1 MHIYFVYLGLA
12 GYPPSLALTIPTN
25 MQINHN
31 RIVLGKSLCLG
42 FFFIFSFFAQIL
54 AQEKVGRPLIT
65 TYKYQEYGADPISW
79 WGLED
84 DNGFMYFANGN
95 GVLQFDGV
103 NWELI
108 EVPGFGTRSF
118 AKDDNGRIHVGGA
131 GEFGYLATSESGTMK
146 YVSLIDKIPEEHK
159 NFADVWE
166 IDYYKGR
173 VIFRTEFKLYC
184 WDGKSMKVIS
194 SENGYHVGNIVNDT
208 YYLRIWDRGLCI
220 LKDDDTF
227 ELVPNGEQFASERIY
242 TMLPYDDKMLV
253 GTRTQGFFLY
263 DGKEFVPFKT
273 EIDEQVKGELYLPG
287 ATLKDG
293 RYVLNTRN
301 DGAYIIDRDGKLL
314 QKFTTANGLP
324 DGTVNYVY
332 VDSRGVLWMM
342 HFNGISSV
350 NLNSNF
356 TILDSS
362 MGLKTAVFTANRHK
376 NILYLSNNIGV
387 AYFDEETN
395 SIIQI
400 PGTFGQGGNFFEFR
414 NRLYVGTNGMGYI
427 ELKNKTFSY
436 VRESVNYD
444 FRARITTQS
453 KKDSNRIF
461 VEHQQGLVS
470 LYFNEETQQFEEESS
485 TNKVV
490 LGGGTIIEKEDGSL
504 WMDTNLDAQVVK
516 IIPKY
521 FEDKLDLNNSEFILY
536 GEKEGLPDSDIGI
549 FDNEGEIGVFASK
562 AKETYVLNE
571 AADRFEKKK
580 FFFDKF
586 INWKNPGSA
595 TKRTKDG
602 KIWFNVGS
610 GVMFAEKNSLGEFKI
625 NSDVFKELKN
635 TRIYTIYPE
644 DSEPDGSRVVW
655 FSGPDG
661 VIRYEG
667 NLEKPIIPE
676 FQVAIRKMTIAG
688 DSLVYG
694 GNIDFPEKLNIPFD
708 RNSVTVNYAAPLFIG
723 QKEIKYSTQLS
734 GLDDT
739 WSDWSKQTS
748 REYINLPAGDYTFKT
763 KAQNIYGDITDETSV
778 SFSIIPPWYAT
789 WWAYLLYGLSFL
801 AVVYLVVKARTSIL
815 LNQRKI
821 LEDTVA
827 ERTKEANQRLK
838 ELATVNQVSQA
849 LTEKLQLN
857 DLIQLVGDEMKKLF
871 KSDITY
877 LAILDPETN
886 IISFPYE
893 DGDDMQPMSYGEGLT
908 SQIIKTGE
916 PLLINKDADIS
927 AEYDKI
933 GVKHSGKLAVSY
945 LGVPIPVEDSV
956 IGVLSVQSTQQESRF
971 TEEDKKLLKT
981 IAINVG
987 IALHNAELFEEA
999 KEAKAKAEDANE
1011 AKSAFLSTVSHE
1023 LRTPLTS
1030 VLGFAKII
1038 RKRLEDKIFPAV
1050 DVSDQ
1055 KIKRTMKQVSE
1066 NLDVVVSEGERLTNL
1081 INDVLDL
1088 AKIESGKMEWN
1099 MRPIFLQDVINRGIA
1114 ATSSLFEQKGL
1125 KLKKKIPEDLPII
1138 KADEDKLIQVVIN
1151 LLSNA
1156 VKFTKKGTVSIEA
1169 YQEKGQLIF
1178 EVQDTGI
1185 GIADEDRHKI
1195 FERFRQAGDTL
1206 TDKPQGTG
1214 LGLPICREIIEHHGG
1229 IIWMKS
1235 EFNVGSTFFFSLPVL
1250 GEAAI
1255 QEPIQLD
1262 RILRSLKKQISHSS
1276 KKKADGKPTIL
1287 VVDDDT
1293 PIRSLLRQELT
1304 DTGYR
1309 VREAA
1314 NGKAALDMVRLEKP
1328 DLIILDVMMPEING
1342 FDVAAVLKNDPATMD
1357 IPIIILSIVQDKER
1371 GFRIGV
1377 DRYLTKPIDTEK
1389 LFHAVDELLEQGV
1402 SKKKVLV
1409 VDEDASAVKTL
1420 TDVLSARGYKVM
1432 ETTSENLLAT
1442 ASESMPDIIMLNSV
1456 YNGNKNFIKDL
1467 KVQKGME
1474 NVMFF
1479 VYE

>member
-1 MHIYFVYLGLA
+1 MQKNCNTVAMGNICC
-12 GYPPSLALTIPTN
+12 LTFI
-25 MQINHN
+25 
-31 RIVLGKSLCLG
+31 
-42 FFFIFSFFAQIL
+42 FIFSFFSTIL
-54 AQEKVGRPLIT
+54 AQEQVGRPLIT
-65 TYKYQEYGADPISW
+65 NYSYQEYEAAPINW
-79 WGLED
+79 FALED
-84 DNGFMYFANGN
+84 DNGIMYFANIG

-103 NWELI
+103 NWKLI
-108 EVPGFGTRSF
+108 EIPGIGTRRL
-118 AKDDNGRIHVGGA
+118 AKNENGTIYVGGS
-131 GEFGYLATSESGTMK
+131 GELGYLSTLKTGEIT
-146 YVSLIDKIPEEHK
+146 YVSLLDQIPEEHK
-159 NFADVWE
+159 PFADVWE

-173 VIFRTEFKLYC
+173 ILFRTEFKLFA
-184 WDGKSMKVIS
+184 WDGNAMKVIS
-194 SENGYHVGNIVNDT
+194 SENGYHVGAIVNDI
-208 YYLRIWDRGLCI
+208 YYQRIWDVGLCI

-227 ELVPNGEQFASERIY
+227 ELVPNGEKFTSERIY
-242 TMLPYDDKMLV
+242 AILPYDDKLLI
-253 GTRTQGFFLY
+253 GTRNEGLFIY
-263 DGKEFVPFKT
+263 DGNDFTPFKT
-273 EIDEQVKGELYLPG
+273 EIDEFVKGNLYLPG
-287 ATLKDG
+287 VALEDG
-293 RYVLNTRN
+293 RYVLNTN
-301 DGAYIIDRDGKLL
+301 SDGAYLIDKKGKLL
-314 QKFTTANGLP
+314 QKYSPSNGLG
-324 DGTVNYVY
+324 DGAVNHTYM
-332 VDSRGVLWMM
+332 DSRGVLWMSL
-342 HFNGISSV
+342 FKGLSST
-350 NLNSNF
+350 NLNSNLTF
-356 TILDSS
+356 LDAE
-362 MGLKTAVFTANRHK
+362 MGVTSVVYTVYRHK
-376 NILYLSNNIGV
+376 GILYFSTNNGL
-387 AYFDEETN
+387 AYLDETTN
-395 SIIQI
+395 EVKEIE
-400 PGTFGQGGNFFEFR
+400 GTFGQTNNFFEFR
-414 NRLYVGTNGMGYI
+414 NRLYNGSNGMGFIEIKDKSFEYI
-427 ELKNKTFSY
+427 RKNI
-436 VRESVNYD
+436 NYD
-444 FRARITTQS
+444 FRAGVSSQS
-453 KKDSNRIF
+453 KIDSNRIF
-461 VEHQQGLVS
+461 IGHQQGLMS
-470 LYFNEETQQFEEESS
+470 FYFNESKQQFEEESAINS
-485 TNKVV
+485 VIPDGRVRETDDGN
-490 LGGGTIIEKEDGSL
+490 LWFTTRSDSEII
-504 WMDTNLDAQVVK
+504 K
-516 IIPKY
+516 IIPAY
-521 FEDKLDLNNSEFILY
+521 SDGKLDLNESEIVVY
-536 GEKEGLPDSDIGI
+536 GEKEGLPKSEIGI
-549 FDNEGEIGVFASK
+549 NLDPDENQIGVFASK
-562 AKETYVLNE
+562 VEKTYIYDKGSN
-571 AADRFEKKK
+571 RFAEKK
-580 FFFDKF
+580 FWFDDY
-586 INWKNPGSA
+586 IDWKSPGSR
-595 TKRTKDG
+595 TERTKDG

-610 GVMFAEKNSLGEFKI
+610 GIMVAEKNANGEYDV
-625 NSDVFKELKN
+625 NTDVFKELQK

-644 DSEPDGSRVVW
+644 DTKEDGSRVVW
-655 FSGPDG
+655 LSGPDG
-661 VIRYEG
+661 VFRYEG
-667 NLEKPIIPE
+667 TLDKTNIPDFHVE
-676 FQVAIRKMTIAG
+676 VRNFTIGG
-688 DSLVYG
+688 DSLIYA
-694 GNIDFPEKLNIPFD
+694 GNIDFPTELEIPFKQ
-708 RNSVTVNYAAPLFIG
+708 NNVNIGYTSPLYIG
-723 QKEIKYSTQLS
+723 QKEMQYSTQLM
-734 GLDDT
+734 GLDDK
-739 WSDWSKQTS
+739 WSDWGSQS
-748 REYINLPAGDYTFKT
+748 YREYINLPTGIYEFKV
-763 KAQNIYGDITDETSV
+763 KAKNLYGDITEEASV
-778 SFSIIPPWYAT
+778 SFSITPPWYAT
-789 WWAYLLYGLSFL
+789 WWAYTLYALAFL

-815 LNQRKI
+815 LNQQKI
-821 LEDTVA
+821 LEETVYV
-827 ERTKEANQRLK
+827 RTAEANQRLK

-877 LAILDPETN
+877 LAILDPDTN
-886 IISFPYE
+886 MVNFPYQ
-893 DGDDMQPMSYGEGLT
+893 DGDVMEPMLYGQGLT

-916 PLLINKDADIS
+916 PLLHNKDADIN

-933 GVKHSGKLAVSY
+933 GVKHTGKQAVSY
-945 LGVPIPVEDSV
+945 LGVPIPVEDTV
-956 IGVLSVQSTQQESRF
+956 IGVLSVQSIQQESRF
-971 TEEDKKLLKT
+971 NEEDKNLLKT

-987 IALHNAELFEEA
+987 IALHNAELYEEA

-1066 NLDVVVSEGERLTNL
+1066 NLNVVVSEGERLTNL

-1099 MRPIFLQDVINRGIA
+1099 MRPVFLQDIIHRGIA
-1114 ATSSLFEQKGL
+1114 ATSALFEQKGL
-1125 KLKKKIPEDLPII
+1125 KLKHNIPEDLPII
-1138 KADEDKLIQVVIN
+1138 KADEDKLIQVIIN

-1156 VKFTKKGTVSIEA
+1156 VKFTEKGTIRLEA

-1185 GIADEDRHKI
+1185 GVAEGDKHKI

-1235 EFNVGSTFFFSLPVL
+1235 EFNVGSTFFFSIPIL

-1276 KKKADGKPTIL
+1276 KKKTDGKATIL

-1389 LFHAVDELLEQGV
+1389 LFHEVDELLEQGV

-1409 VDEDASAVKTL
+1409 VDEDASAVKSL

-1432 ETTSENLLAT
+1432 KASSENLLEK
-1442 ASESMPDIIMLNSV
+1442 ASESQPDIIMLNSV
-1456 YNGNKNFIKDL
+1456 YNGDKNFIKDL
-1467 KVQKGME
+1467 KIQKGME

>member
-1 MHIYFVYLGLA
+1 
-12 GYPPSLALTIPTN
+12 
-25 MQINHN
+25 MQENHY
-31 RIVLGKSLCLG
+31 RFALGKSLC
-42 FFFIFSFFAQIL
+42 FSFIFIFSFFASLL
-54 AQEKVGRPLIT
+54 AQEQVGRPLIT
-65 TYKYQEYGADPISW
+65 SYSYQDYEADPVNW
-79 WGLED
+79 WALEAD
-84 DNGFMYFANGN
+84 DGIMYFANLD

-103 NWELI
+103 NWNLI
-108 EVPGFGTRSF
+108 ETPGIGTRSLV
-118 AKDDNGRIHVGGA
+118 KDDKGIIYVGGSGQLGYITTLDN
-131 GEFGYLATSESGTMK
+131 GEMSYES
-146 YVSLIDKIPEEHK
+146 LNDKIPEEHAV
-159 NFADVWE
+159 FADVWE

-184 WDGKSMKVIS
+184 WDGEAMKVIT
-194 SENGYHVGNIVNDT
+194 SENGLHVGGIVNDE
-208 YYLRIWDRGLCI
+208 YYLRIWDVGLTK
-220 LKDDDTF
+220 LTDDDTF
-227 ELVPNGEQFASERIY
+227 ELVPNGEKFASERIY
-242 TMLPYDDKMLV
+242 AILPYDDKVLI
-253 GTRTQGFFLY
+253 GTRNEGFYIY
-263 DGKEFVPFKT
+263 DGRDFTPFKT
-273 EIDEQVKGELYLPG
+273 EIDEFVKGNLYLPG
-287 ATLKDG
+287 FALEDG
-293 RYVLNTRN
+293 RYVFNTN
-301 DGAYIIDRDGKLL
+301 DAGAYLIGHDGSFL
-314 QKFTTANGLP
+314 QKYTPATGLP
-324 DGTVNYVY
+324 DGAVNFVH
-332 VDSRGVLWMM
+332 VDSRGVLWMAL
-342 HFNGISSV
+342 FKGISST
-350 NLNSNF
+350 NLNSSL
-356 TILDSS
+356 TLLDSN
-362 MGLKTAVFTANRHK
+362 MGLTTDAKSIYRHK
-376 NILYLSNNIGV
+376 GTLYISTNNGV
-387 AYFDEETN
+387 SYLDESKNE
-395 SIIQI
+395 IIEI
-400 PGTFGQGGNFFEFR
+400 PATFGQGANFVKFR
-414 NRLYVGTNGMGYI
+414 DRLFTGTSGMGYI
-427 ELKNKTFSY
+427 ELKDKSFSY
-436 VRESVNYD
+436 VRKNINYD
-444 FRARITTQS
+444 FRAGNSVQS
-453 KKDSNRIF
+453 KVDSSRIY
-461 VEHQQGLVS
+461 VSHPQGLMS
-470 LYFNEETQQFEEESS
+470 FYFNEKTEEFEEESV
-485 TNKVV
+485 TYKLPPLTGYYEN
-490 LGGGTIIEKEDGSL
+490 TDGSL
-504 WMDTNLDAQVVK
+504 WLSTRTEAQAIKV
-516 IIPKY
+516 IPK
-521 FEDKLDLNNSEFILY
+521 FIEGKLDIDASEFVIY
-536 GEKEGLPDSDIGI
+536 DEKDGVPKSIIYVGG
-549 FDNEGEIGVFASK
+549 NEDEMNVFADTVE
-562 AKETYVLNE
+562 ETYYFNE
-571 AADRFEKKK
+571 DNQRFEKKK
-580 FFFDKF
+580 FFFDDY
-586 INWKNPGSA
+586 IDWKKPGSGGKI
-595 TKRTKDG
+595 TDDG
-602 KIWFNVGS
+602 KQFFDVGS
-610 GVMFAEKNSLGEFKI
+610 GIMIAEKQDNGEFKVV
-625 NSDVFKELKN
+625 NTDTFKELN
-635 TRIYTIYPE
+635 NARISNIYPE
-644 DSEPDGSRVVW
+644 EARADGSRVIW

-661 VIRYEG
+661 IFRYEG
-667 NLEKPIIPE
+667 DLEKPVIPQ
-676 FQVAIRKMTIAG
+676 FKVAVRSMTIAG
-688 DSLVYG
+688 DSIVYG
-694 GNIDFPEKLNIPFD
+694 GNTIFPEKMSIPFAK
-708 RNSVTVNYAAPLFIG
+708 NSVTLGYASPLFVG
-723 QKEIKYSTQLS
+723 QRDIKYSTQLS
-734 GLDDT
+734 GLDDK
-739 WSDWSKQTS
+739 WSEWTSQTT
-748 REYINLPAGDYTFKT
+748 REYINLPAGSYTFKT
-763 KAQNIYGDITDETSV
+763 RAQNIYGDITEEASV
-778 SFSIIPPWYAT
+778 SFSIKAPWYAT
-789 WWAYLLYGLSFL
+789 WWAYLLYGLAFL
-801 AVVYLVVKARTSIL
+801 TVVYLIVKARTKIL
-815 LNQRKI
+815 LNQQKV
-821 LEDTVA
+821 LEDTVE
-827 ERTKEANQRLK
+827 ERTKEANQRLQ

-877 LAILDPETN
+877 LAILNPDTN

-893 DGDDMQPMSYGEGLT
+893 DGDDMQPMNFGEGLT

-916 PLLINKDADIS
+916 PLLINKDADIA

-933 GVKHSGKLAVSY
+933 GVKHSGKQAVSY
-945 LGVPIPVEDSV
+945 LGVPIPVEDTI

-971 TEEDKKLLKT
+971 NEQDKNLLKT

-1099 MRPIFLQDVINRGIA
+1099 MRPIFLQDVIHRGIA

-1125 KLKKKIPEDLPII
+1125 KLKKNIPEDLPII

-1156 VKFTKKGTVSIEA
+1156 VKFTEKGTVSLEA
-1169 YQEKGQLIF
+1169 YQDKGQLIF
-1178 EVQDTGI
+1178 EVQDTGV

-1235 EFNVGSTFFFSLPVL
+1235 EFNVGSTFFFSIPVL
-1250 GEAAI
+1250 GEAAT

-1276 KKKADGKPTIL
+1276 RKKPDGKPTIL

-1389 LFHAVDELLEQGV
+1389 LFHEVDELLEQGV

-1420 TDVLSARGYKVM
+1420 TEVLSARGYKVV
-1432 ETTSENLLAT
+1432 EATSDNLLQT
-1442 ASESMPDIIMLNSV
+1442 ANESMPDIIMLNSI
-1456 YNGNKNFIKDL
+1456 YNGDKNFIKDL